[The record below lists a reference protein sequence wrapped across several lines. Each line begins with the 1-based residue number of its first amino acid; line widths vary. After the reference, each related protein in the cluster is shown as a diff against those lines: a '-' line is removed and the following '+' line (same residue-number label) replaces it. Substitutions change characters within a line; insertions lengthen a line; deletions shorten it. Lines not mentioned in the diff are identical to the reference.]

1 MSADGYVCRKMLEF
15 EEKWKE
21 LFKDSAKLKKD
32 VVAEREKARALM
44 LEQTKHKALIEGAEA
59 AEAKH
64 K

>member
-1 MSADGYVCRKMLEF
+1 MQRTT
-15 EEKWKE
+15 
-21 LFKDSAKLKKD
+21 
-32 VVAEREKARALM
+32 EREKARALM

>member
-1 MSADGYVCRKMLEF
+1 MHVGYTVCGVKGSLGAIWWTHGQGLQRTT
-15 EEKWKE
+15 
-21 LFKDSAKLKKD
+21 
-32 VVAEREKARALM
+32 EREKARALM